1 MFKTKTSLL
10 ALCAV
15 AGLAAPVH
23 VARAADVEVTRLPAV
38 SAFNGKLEGY
48 GGWSDIDVA
57 GIEDDVLVKGAAS
70 ISFPLGDMF
79 GVQFDVSAVHQFDD
93 TMFGG
98 NVHLFT
104 RDPDS
109 YLFGVVAGAATMDDA
124 DLYFG
129 GPEMELYLN
138 NITIEAWAGY
148 VNVDW
153 EGLASEDKAFGFLDL
168 GWYANDNLRFTVG
181 ASSVADFES
190 AHASIE
196 WMFGDG
202 LPMSLKADF
211 RYGEDEY
218 IAATAG
224 LSIYF
229 GGTTNTLITRHRQD
243 DPRNRQLDLFA
254 AAGTAF
260 IKPVRPN
267 RPPPPDDPDEPDEPD
282 EPTPEEECE
291 EAGGVWDGECFFP
304 QNPD

>member
-1 MFKTKTSLL
+1 MLRSKTSIL
-10 ALCAV
+10 ALCAA
-15 AGLAAPVH
+15 AGLAMQSGAVL
-23 VARAADVEVTRLPAV
+23 AADVEDTRLPAV

-48 GGWSDIDVA
+48 GGWSDIDLA
-57 GIEDDVLVKGAAS
+57 GIEDDVYLKGAAS

-79 GVQFDVSAVHQFDD
+79 GAQIDFSAVHQFDD

-109 YLFGVVAGAATMDDA
+109 YLFGVVVGAATMDDA
-124 DLYFG
+124 DLFFG
-129 GPEMELYLN
+129 GPEAEFYLDNISIEL
-138 NITIEAWAGY
+138 WGGY
-148 VNVDW
+148 VNVGWD
-153 EGLASEDKAFGFLDL
+153 GLPDEDKFFAFGDL
-168 GWYANDNLRFTVG
+168 AWYANDNLRLTLG

-196 WMFGDG
+196 WMFGSG
-202 LPMSLKADF
+202 LPMSVKADF
-211 RYGEDEY
+211 RYGEDDY

-229 GGTTNTLITRHRQD
+229 GGTTDTLITRHRQD

-260 IKPVRPN
+260 IKPVQPA
-267 RPPPPDDPDEPDEPD
+267 PPPDDPPDDPPPPPECDDDPETQIPPCDIEPPRL
-282 EPTPEEECE
+282 
-291 EAGGVWDGECFFP
+291 
-304 QNPD
+304 N